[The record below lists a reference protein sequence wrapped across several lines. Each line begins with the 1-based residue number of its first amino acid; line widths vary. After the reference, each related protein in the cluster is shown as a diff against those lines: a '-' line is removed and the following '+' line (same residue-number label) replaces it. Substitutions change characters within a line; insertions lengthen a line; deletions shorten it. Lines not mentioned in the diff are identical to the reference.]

1 MHPAMKLLASLVAL
15 LVGCGPAPRPEK
27 MPPPQLGSS
36 TAPGPSDPTVP
47 PPDSDQM
54 VPEKTTDKT
63 TDKPMRTSMLDRQD
77 DRADATD
84 AGVGD
89 ALLPPGDGG
98 TNPDAL
104 DTGSGAKLK
113 GNPKPM

>member
-1 MHPAMKLLASLVAL
+1 MKLLASLVAL

-27 MPPPQLGSS
+27 VPPPPLGSS

-54 VPEKTTDKT
+54 VPEKNP
-63 TDKPMRTSMLDRQD
+63 DKPAHTSMDGPRTATLRVAE
-77 DRADATD
+77 RADATD
-84 AGVGD
+84 AGVSD
-89 ALLPPGDGG
+89 ALLLPPGDGG
-98 TNPDAL
+98 ANPDAL